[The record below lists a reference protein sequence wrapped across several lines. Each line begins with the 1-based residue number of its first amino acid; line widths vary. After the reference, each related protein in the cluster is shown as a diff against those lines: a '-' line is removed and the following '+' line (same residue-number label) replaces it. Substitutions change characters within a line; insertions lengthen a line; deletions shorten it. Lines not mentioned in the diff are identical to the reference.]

1 MTAAALSARASPPQ
15 LFDYRPE
22 GARLQQLGRARMDAP
37 RAHAREER
45 REHSHSGAIWR
56 RHCTIFC
63 TPVARVRR
71 RLPVI
76 SSIECACIYRTSPR
90 LKVYGS
96 LYMTPSAH
104 DARRNHLS
112 RSYCD
117 ANCIAE
123 RKSGIILYGNDTFS
137 QNRSKLCSRKSIN
150 DCRGSLV
157 IKQSTHL
164 YPASHLA
171 SDPIRFHEIV
181 QIS

>member
-96 LYMTPSAH
+96 LYMTPGAH
-104 DARRNHLS
+104 DARRNHLWRRRNPRRVPIAMLIALQKENS
-112 RSYCD
+112 ASFYTGTTHFHKID
-117 ANCIAE
+117 QNCAA
-123 RKSGIILYGNDTFS
+123 G
-137 QNRSKLCSRKSIN
+137 
-150 DCRGSLV
+150 
-157 IKQSTHL
+157 QSAARTLEPPH
-164 YPASHLA
+164 ST
-171 SDPIRFHEIV
+171 
-181 QIS
+181 